1 MRDGKIISL
10 IRLGAARTLTRGG
23 GEVGP
28 PELDFTPI
36 KPVG

>member
-1 MRDGKIISL
+1 MRDAKIIPL
-10 IRLGAARTLTRGG
+10 IRLGVARTLTRGG

-36 KPVG
+36 KPIG